1 LAVEARGPRQILTGI
16 EIVGTDLPAEGASI
30 VRDGTSTPIGRVTS
44 AKWSPTLE
52 KGIALAWLDIGDAT
66 EGNRV
71 TLRLGVGK
79 AGGTTI
85 GRVRTK
91 PFYDPAGEK
100 LRA

>member
-1 LAVEARGPRQILTGI
+1 MEARGPRQILTGI
-16 EIVGTDLPAEGASI
+16 EIVGTDLPAEGSSI
-30 VRDGTSTPIGRVTS
+30 VREGSTHRHRPHHERQVEPDPRRGHRARLGGRR
-44 AKWSPTLE
+44 PTPR
-52 KGIALAWLDIGDAT
+52 

-79 AGGTTI
+79 AGGTTV

-91 PFYDPAGEK
+91 PFYDPTGEK

>member
-1 LAVEARGPRQILTGI
+1 M
-16 EIVGTDLPAEGASI
+16 
-30 VRDGTSTPIGRVTS
+30 TS
-44 AKWSPTLE
+44 AKWSPTLDR
-52 KGIALAWLDIGDAT
+52 GIALGWVDVADAT

-79 AGGTTI
+79 TGATTI

-91 PFYDPAGEK
+91 PFYDPTGEK